1 MRAVK
6 KPNNFGTNKTNYY
19 RVRAQ
24 AKGERF
30 MLVAPSM
37 LSADFG
43 NMARDV
49 KAIEQWGAD
58 VVHCDVMDG
67 VYVPNITFGMPMV
80 KAFKQNS
87 NLPIDAH
94 LMITLPEKYVGA
106 FCDAGADIVTF
117 HPDASKDVQ
126 GAIDTIKSKGKKCG
140 LVVNAD
146 QPFDIVEPYLPE
158 IDLLVVMTVQAGFG
172 GQKFMPNR
180 LQMVQ
185 KGDEMRKQFGYSYL
199 IEVDGGVCED
209 NVAIIKDACAD
220 IVVAGSAVFKS
231 ENPTLTIERLHA

>member
-1 MRAVK
+1 
-6 KPNNFGTNKTNYY
+6 
-19 RVRAQ
+19 
-24 AKGERF
+24 
-30 MLVAPSM
+30 M

-209 NVAIIKDACAD
+209 NVATIKDACAD

>member
-1 MRAVK
+1 
-6 KPNNFGTNKTNYY
+6 
-19 RVRAQ
+19 
-24 AKGERF
+24 
-30 MLVAPSM
+30 M

-140 LVVNAD
+140 LVVNAN

-158 IDLLVVMTVQAGFG
+158 IDFLVVMTVQAGFG

-180 LQMVQ
+180 LEMVQ

-209 NVAIIKDACAD
+209 NVATIKDAGAD

-231 ENPTLTIERLHA
+231 ANPTLTIERLHA

>member
-1 MRAVK
+1 
-6 KPNNFGTNKTNYY
+6 
-19 RVRAQ
+19 
-24 AKGERF
+24 
-30 MLVAPSM
+30 M

-117 HPDASKDVQ
+117 HPDASGDVQ

-180 LQMVQ
+180 LEMVQ

-209 NVAIIKDACAD
+209 NVLTIKDAGAD

-231 ENPTLTIERLHA
+231 ANPTLTIERLHA